1 MNFDEWVC
9 YGIPEQI
16 SHDATIWL
24 AKLDGD
30 SLSVDE
36 KIDFY
41 TWLADDPQH
50 QWAFEELSELWAKT
64 ALLDNL
70 HNEYKPLQLVN
81 AIAPELISTLEEF
94 APPPYQSYLPF
105 LSLCLVTIG
114 LLASY
119 L

>member
-9 YGIPEQI
+9 YGIPEHI
-16 SHDATIWL
+16 SHDATMWL

-70 HNEYKPLQLVN
+70 QNEYKPLQLVN

-114 LLASY
+114 LLARY